1 MCVSTFAQ
9 QSLTTKCSYQVP
21 KSRRTFPP
29 ETVEC
34 VYAII
39 RLSVHR
45 CRIHNVLGNLVR
57 GSVGHPVTFTPAFD
71 LPIMAASHNCQHIDI
86 VVTLRVVSGRQ
97 SPPVFKSRSPACR
110 VRTFLLWRLLC
121 INRWSCRNK
130 RIGRFIQRIADKKS
144 SSTNLFI
151 TT

>member
-97 SPPVFKSRSPACR
+97 SPPVFKSRSPVCL

-121 INRWSCRNK
+121 HQQMGSPQWAHQSVSYSASPTKNHQIR
-130 RIGRFIQRIADKKS
+130 
-144 SSTNLFI
+144 TYL
-151 TT
+151 